1 MVNCKEI
8 MIQKK
13 SMIKHAR
20 TTSYLKL
27 VTTSTTVI
35 SAAFLL
41 AGCLGKSPKSS
52 TFIEEANAKETP
64 VANASDTS
72 VTAPTAVADV
82 VKPITI
88 EKLTPRHSYELK
100 VINSMLKRFHYKKFD
115 LNDAFSEKILAQYIK
130 QLDSNKLY
138 FTQADI
144 NEFNKHSKSFDD
156 YIEAGDTSFAVS
168 LFKTYQQRVKERSDY
183 SAKRIDQAFD
193 FAKDETY
200 QPDRKDAAWAADSKA
215 LDNLWQKRIKN
226 DYINQILSDKKP
238 DETIK
243 SLKKRYLSI
252 AKRTSQIKSN
262 ELFQTIANAYAG
274 AIEPHTSYLSPRS
287 SEQFDI
293 NMSLSL
299 SGIGAVLRTDDE
311 NTKIISVVPGG
322 PADLTGKVSA
332 GDIIIGVGQKSK
344 DAIKDIVGW
353 RLTDVVN
360 IIRGKK
366 GTKVVLSILPQE
378 TGLSGKPEI
387 VNIVR
392 DKIKLEHQ
400 AASKR
405 ILDIKRPSG
414 NVKVGVIKLPSFY
427 IDFKARNRGDAE
439 YAGTT
444 RDVKKLLI
452 ELNKENIDELIID
465 LRGNGGGSLSEVVSL
480 TGLFIDKGPVV
491 QINDTTGRTDILR
504 DNDAGV
510 VYNGPMAVMI
520 DKGSASASEIFAG
533 AIQDY
538 KRGLII
544 GETTFGKGTVQT
556 VLPLES
562 YTRKKFDK
570 PLGELKVTSAQF
582 FRVNGDSTQHKGVIP
597 DISWNLPKLDDEFG
611 ERSYKNALP
620 WRRIKMADH
629 INFSKA
635 FGVSALERAKELSKI
650 RISKTP
656 KFVST
661 VNRLKLLVKAGNE
674 KITSLNLSKR
684 KAKRELFNVK
694 LLALE
699 NQLQAANGL
708 PSYKTIK
715 ELRDA
720 QEKIN
725 DDIFNKKKPVDVFLN
740 EAANILADLRG
751 AKLFS
756 ASN

>member
-1 MVNCKEI
+1 MTLS
-8 MIQKK
+8 K
-13 SMIKHAR
+13 SMIKLSK
-20 TTSYLKL
+20 TPISLKVSVLGASLLL
-27 VTTSTTVI
+27 VT
-35 SAAFLL
+35 
-41 AGCLGKSPKSS
+41 GCLGKSPNSTSFIDDASAKVSS
-52 TFIEEANAKETP
+52 PE
-64 VANASDTS
+64 
-72 VTAPTAVADV
+72 VTAKDSSAIGKVAPQKIV
-82 VKPITI
+82 I
-88 EKLTPRHSYELK
+88 EKLTKRHSFELK
-100 VINSMLKRFHYKKFD
+100 MINSMLKRFHYKKFKLD
-115 LNDAFSEKILAQYIK
+115 DAFSVKILDQYIK

-138 FTQADI
+138 FTQSDI
-144 NEFNKHSKSFDD
+144 NEFNKHRNDFDD
-156 YIEAGDTSFAVS
+156 YIDAGDTTFAVS

-183 SAKRIDQAFD
+183 AAKRIEQPFNYSL
-193 FAKDETY
+193 DETY
-200 QPDRKDAAWAADSKA
+200 TLDRKDAAWALNKDE
-215 LDNLWQKRIKN
+215 LDQLWKKRLKN

-238 DETIK
+238 KEAINR
-243 SLKKRYLSI
+243 LKKRYLSI

-262 ELFQTIANAYAG
+262 ELFQSIANAYAG

-332 GDIIIGVGQKSK
+332 GDIIIGVGQETKE
-344 DAIKDIVGW
+344 AVKDIVGW

-366 GTKVVLSILPQE
+366 GSKVVLSILPHE
-378 TGLSGKPEI
+378 TGQGGKSEI

-405 ILDIKRPSG
+405 ILEIKRPTG

-427 IDFKARNRGDAE
+427 IDFKARNRGDKE

-452 ELNKENIDELIID
+452 ELNKEGIDELIID
-465 LRGNGGGSLSEVVSL
+465 LRGNGGGSLSEVVTL
-480 TGLFIDKGPVV
+480 TGLFINKGPVV

-504 DNDAGV
+504 DDDSGV
-510 VYNGPMAVMI
+510 IYNGPMAVMI

-538 KRGLII
+538 KRGVII

-562 YTRKKFDK
+562 YTRKRFDK

-582 FRVNGDSTQHKGVIP
+582 FRINGDSTQHKGVVP
-597 DISWNLPKLDDEFG
+597 DISWNLPKLDEEFG

-620 WRRIKMADH
+620 WRRINMAKH
-629 INFSKA
+629 KNFTGA
-635 FGVSALERAKELSKI
+635 FGDNLLKRVKVKSVK
-650 RISKTP
+650 RISQTP

-661 VNRLKLLVKAGNE
+661 VNRLKLLVEAGNE
-674 KITSLNLSKR
+674 KVTSLNLSKR
-684 KAKRELFNVK
+684 KAKRELFNKK
-694 LLALE
+694 LLGFE

-708 PSYKTIK
+708 PSYNTVK

-725 DDIFNKKKPVDVFLN
+725 DDIFNKEKPVDVFLN

-751 AKLFS
+751 TKLFS
-756 ASN
+756 AAK

>member
-1 MVNCKEI
+1 MS
-8 MIQKK
+8 K
-13 SMIKHAR
+13 SLSKTAFKVA
-20 TTSYLKL
+20 TF
-27 VTTSTTVI
+27 
-35 SAAFLL
+35 SAIVLL
-41 AGCLGKSPKSS
+41 AGCLGKPPTAGDSGN
-52 TFIEEANAKETP
+52 FIEEAKVKEAPAT
-64 VANASDTS
+64 ANKTMPASATS
-72 VTAPTAVADV
+72 SVSQA
-82 VKPITI
+82 ITI

-100 VINSMLKRFHYKKFD
+100 VINSMLKRFHYKKFALD
-115 LNDAFSEKILAQYIK
+115 DAFSEKILKQYIK
-130 QLDSNKLY
+130 QLDPSKVY
-138 FTQADI
+138 FTQSDI
-144 NEFNKHSKSFDD
+144 NEFNKHSKQFDD
-156 YIEAGDTSFAVS
+156 DIEAGDTTFAVE
-168 LFKTYQQRVKERSDY
+168 LFKTYQQRVKERYDY
-183 SAKRIDQAFD
+183 AVKRIDQPFD
-193 FAKDETY
+193 FKKNQRY
-200 QPDRKDAAWAADSKA
+200 VLDRKDAAWSSDNKA
-215 LDNLWQKRIKN
+215 LDALWEKRIKN
-226 DYINQILSDKKP
+226 DYINQLLSDKKP

-262 ELFQTIANAYAG
+262 ELFQSIANAYAG

-322 PADLTGKVSA
+322 PADLTGMVSA
-332 GDIIIGVGQKSK
+332 GDIIVGVGQGSK
-344 DAIKDIVGW
+344 DAVKDIVGW

-366 GTKVVLSILPQE
+366 GSKVVLSILPHE
-378 TGLSGKPEI
+378 TGLSGKAEF

-405 ILDIKRPSG
+405 IITIKRSTG
-414 NVKVGVIKLPSFY
+414 DVKVGVIKLPSFY
-427 IDFKARNRGDAE
+427 IDFKARNRGDAV

-452 ELNKENIDELIID
+452 ELNKEGINELIID

-504 DNDAGV
+504 DNDSGV
-510 VYNGPMAVMI
+510 IYNGPMAVMI

-556 VLPLES
+556 VLPLAS
-562 YTRKKFDK
+562 YARKQFDK
-570 PLGELKVTSAQF
+570 PFGELKVTSAQF
-582 FRVNGDSTQHKGVIP
+582 FRVNGDSTQHNGVVP
-597 DISWNLPKLDDEFG
+597 DISWNLPKLEEEFG

-620 WRRIKMADH
+620 WRKINMAKH
-629 INFSKA
+629 VNFSNAFSLGALAKA
-635 FGVSALERAKELSKI
+635 KQQSLK
-650 RISKTP
+650 RIAQTP
-656 KFVST
+656 RFVSP
-661 VNRLKLLVKAGNE
+661 VNRFKLLVEAGNE
-674 KITSLNLSKR
+674 KVTSLNLAKR
-684 KAKRELFNVK
+684 KAKREQFNKK
-694 LLALE
+694 LLAFE
-699 NQLQAANGL
+699 NQLQAAKGK
-708 PSYKTIK
+708 PSYKTVK

-751 AKLFS
+751 TQFFS
-756 ASN
+756 ARK

>member
-1 MVNCKEI
+1 MT
-8 MIQKK
+8 QKQT
-13 SMIKHAR
+13 M
-20 TTSYLKL
+20 LKISINNTLSKTILKAATFSAL
-27 VTTSTTVI
+27 V
-35 SAAFLL
+35 LL
-41 AGCLGKSPKSS
+41 AGCLGNPPTAGSGN
-52 TFIEEANAKETP
+52 FIKEANAKEAPANQTTS
-64 VANASDTS
+64 ANATS
-72 VTAPTAVADV
+72 AAPQA
-82 VKPITI
+82 ITI

-100 VINSMLKRFHYKKFD
+100 VINSMLKRFHYKKFALD
-115 LNDAFSEKILAQYIK
+115 DAFSEKILKQYIK
-130 QLDSNKLY
+130 QLDPSKVY
-138 FTQADI
+138 FTQSDI
-144 NEFNKHSKSFDD
+144 NEFNKHSKLFDD
-156 YIEAGDTSFAVS
+156 DIEAGDTTFAVE
-168 LFKTYQQRVKERSDY
+168 LFKTYQKRVKERSDY
-183 SAKRIDQAFD
+183 AVKRMDQPFD
-193 FAKDETY
+193 FKKDQSYEL
-200 QPDRKDAAWAADSKA
+200 DRRDAAWAGDTKS
-215 LDNLWQKRIKN
+215 LDVLWEKRIKN

-262 ELFQTIANAYAG
+262 ELFQSIANAYAG

-322 PADLTGKVSA
+322 PADLTGMVSA
-332 GDIIIGVGQKSK
+332 GDIIIGVGQGSK
-344 DAIKDIVGW
+344 DAVKDIVGW

-366 GTKVVLSILPQE
+366 GSKVVLSILPHE
-378 TGLSGKPEI
+378 TGLSGKPEF
-387 VNIVR
+387 VNIIR

-405 ILDIKRPSG
+405 IITIKRPSG
-414 NVKVGVIKLPSFY
+414 DVKVGVIKLPSFY

-452 ELNKENIDELIID
+452 ELNKEGINELIID

-504 DNDAGV
+504 DNDSGV
-510 VYNGPMAVMI
+510 TYNGPMAVMI

-556 VLPLES
+556 VLPLAS
-562 YTRKKFDK
+562 YARKQFDK
-570 PLGELKVTSAQF
+570 PFGELKVTSAQF
-582 FRVNGDSTQHKGVIP
+582 FRINGDSTQHKGVVP
-597 DISWNLPKLDDEFG
+597 DISWNLPKLEEEFG

-620 WRRIKMADH
+620 WRKINMAKH
-629 INFSKA
+629 INFGNAFSLGALAKA
-635 FGVSALERAKELSKI
+635 KQQSLK
-650 RISKTP
+650 RIAQTP
-656 KFVST
+656 RFVAT
-661 VNRLKLLVKAGNE
+661 VNRLKLLVEAGNE
-674 KITSLNLSKR
+674 KVASLNLTKR
-684 KAKRELFNVK
+684 KAKRELFNTK
-694 LLALE
+694 LLAFE
-699 NQLQAANGL
+699 NQLQAANGK

-720 QEKIN
+720 QEKIS
-725 DDIFNKKKPVDVFLN
+725 DDIFNKKKPIDVFLN

-751 AKLFS
+751 TQFFS
-756 ASN
+756 AGK

>member
-1 MVNCKEI
+1 M
-8 MIQKK
+8 
-13 SMIKHAR
+13 
-20 TTSYLKL
+20 T
-27 VTTSTTVI
+27 
-35 SAAFLL
+35 
-41 AGCLGKSPKSS
+41 
-52 TFIEEANAKETP
+52 NAKSLITNTLYSSLLKTKTLSCIIVLFIGSTVLSGCFGNPPASTGSLIKEATAKEGSETIANNPVSTNTSKKVAVNP
-64 VANASDTS
+64 VA
-72 VTAPTAVADV
+72 
-82 VKPITI
+82 I

-100 VINSMLKRFHYKKFD
+100 VINSMLKRFHYRKFSLD
-115 LNDAFSEKILAQYIK
+115 DAFSAKILAQYIK
-130 QLDSNKLY
+130 QLDANKLY
-138 FTQADI
+138 FTQTDI
-144 NEFNKHSKSFDD
+144 NEFNKHKHEFDN
-156 YIEAGDTSFAVS
+156 YIEAGDTTFAVS
-168 LFKTYQQRVKERSDY
+168 LFKTYQQRVKERS
-183 SAKRIDQAFD
+183 AFAAMRIEQAFD
-193 FAKDETY
+193 FNKNESYTF
-200 QPDRKDAAWAADSKA
+200 DRKDAPWVMDKKA
-215 LDNLWQKRIKN
+215 LDALWTKRIKN

-238 DETIK
+238 DEAIK
-243 SLKKRYLSI
+243 SLKKRYLGI

-262 ELFQTIANAYAG
+262 ELFQSIANAYAG

-311 NTKIISVVPGG
+311 HTKIISVVPGG
-322 PADLTGKVSA
+322 PADLSGKVSA
-332 GDIIIGVGQKSK
+332 GDIIIGVGQGTKSSV
-344 DAIKDIVGW
+344 KDIVGW

-360 IIRGKK
+360 IIRGEK
-366 GTKVVLSILPQE
+366 GSKVVLSILPQE
-378 TGLSGKPEI
+378 TGLSGKAEF

-405 ILDIKRPSG
+405 IINLKRSTG

-427 IDFKARNRGDAE
+427 IDFKARNRGDAD

-452 ELNKENIDELIID
+452 ELNNENIDELIID

-504 DNDAGV
+504 DNDSGV

-538 KRGLII
+538 ERGLII

-556 VLPLES
+556 VLPLGS
-562 YTRKKFDK
+562 YARKKFDK
-570 PLGELKVTSAQF
+570 PFGELKVTSAQF
-582 FRVNGDSTQHKGVIP
+582 FRINGDSTQHKGVIP
-597 DISWNLPKLDDEFG
+597 DISWDLPKLDEEFG

-620 WRRIKMADH
+620 WRRINIAKH
-629 INFSKA
+629 LNFNKA
-635 FGVSALERAKELSKI
+635 FDAQAIQRVKATSLL

-661 VNRLKLLVKAGNE
+661 VSRVKLLVEAGNE
-674 KITSLNLSKR
+674 KMASLNLAQR
-684 KAKRELFNVK
+684 KAKRALFNKK
-694 LLALE
+694 LLVVE
-699 NQLQAANGL
+699 NQLQTANGK

-725 DDIFNKKKPVDVFLN
+725 DDIFNKEKPIDVFLN
-740 EAANILADLRG
+740 EAANILADLRSMS
-751 AKLFS
+751 LFT
-756 ASN
+756 AQ

>member
-1 MVNCKEI
+1 M
-8 MIQKK
+8 
-13 SMIKHAR
+13 
-20 TTSYLKL
+20 T
-27 VTTSTTVI
+27 
-35 SAAFLL
+35 
-41 AGCLGKSPKSS
+41 KSS
-52 TFIEEANAKETP
+52 IIQTTRKVLLISTVALLTGCFGNPPANTGGFIGDANAQETP
-64 VANASDTS
+64 ENNAKNEKNKTTALPVA
-72 VTAPTAVADV
+72 
-82 VKPITI
+82 I

-100 VINSMLKRFHYKKFD
+100 VINSMLKRYHYRKFE
-115 LNDAFSEKILAQYIK
+115 LNNAFSEKILAHYID

-144 NEFNKHSKSFDD
+144 NKFNKHKQDFDD
-156 YIEAGDTSFAVS
+156 YIESGDTTFAVN
-168 LFKTYQQRVKERSDY
+168 LFKTYQKRVKERSDF
-183 SAKRIDQAFD
+183 AALRISQPFD
-193 FAKDETY
+193 FTKDESY
-200 QPDRKDAAWAADSKA
+200 IFDRKDAAWASDSKA
-215 LDNLWQKRIKN
+215 LDELWTKRIKN
-226 DYINQILSDKKP
+226 EYISQILSDKEP
-238 DETIK
+238 AETIK
-243 SLKKRYLSI
+243 KLKKRYLSI

-262 ELFQTIANAYAG
+262 ELFQSIANAYAG

-332 GDIIIGVGQKSK
+332 GDIITGVGQGSK
-344 DAIKDIVGW
+344 DSIKDIVGW

-366 GTKVVLSILPQE
+366 GSKVVLSILPHE
-378 TGLSGKPEI
+378 TGLGGKTEY

-405 ILDIKRPSG
+405 IINLKRPSG

-427 IDFKARNRGDAE
+427 IDFKARNRGDAD

-452 ELNKENIDELIID
+452 ELNKDGIDELIID

-480 TGLFIDKGPVV
+480 TGLFIDTGPVV

-504 DNDAGV
+504 DNDSGSIF
-510 VYNGPMAVMI
+510 NGPMAVMI

-538 KRGLII
+538 KRGVII

-582 FRVNGDSTQHKGVIP
+582 FRINGDSTQHKGVIP
-597 DISWNLPKLDDEFG
+597 DISWNLPKLDEEFG

-620 WRRIKMADH
+620 WRRINMAKHLDF
-629 INFSKA
+629 NKA
-635 FGVSALERAKELSKI
+635 FDANAIENAKEKSLS
-650 RISKTP
+650 RIAKNP
-656 KFVST
+656 KFVAT
-661 VNRLKLLVKAGNE
+661 VNRLRLLVDAGNE
-674 KITSLNLSKR
+674 KMASLNLSKR
-684 KAKRELFNVK
+684 KAKRELFNKK
-694 LLALE
+694 LLAFE
-699 NQLQAANGL
+699 NQLQTANGK

-725 DDIFNKKKPVDVFLN
+725 DDIFNKEKPVDVFLK
-740 EAANILADLRG
+740 EAANILADLRSS
-751 AKLFS
+751 KLFS
-756 ASN
+756 AAK